1 MKDVAKRG
9 VVRSQRK
16 VDSSEK
22 TTYELQVMFSRYNF
36 SIRWHQIKL
45 VVQSGRRHRLLKTVP
60 QPKSKSGYKRGDFK
74 CAGEWELEIINA
86 YWRSLST
93 NRMKLKKLGLMHKVL
108 TELTKT
114 EGVEFEHVNI
124 YERVEV
130 NKMSISDYKQQF
142 A

>member
-1 MKDVAKRG
+1 
-9 VVRSQRK
+9 
-16 VDSSEK
+16 
-22 TTYELQVMFSRYNF
+22 
-36 SIRWHQIKL
+36 
-45 VVQSGRRHRLLKTVP
+45 
-60 QPKSKSGYKRGDFK
+60 
-74 CAGEWELEIINA
+74 
-86 YWRSLST
+86 
-93 NRMKLKKLGLMHKVL
+93 MKLKKLGLMHKVL